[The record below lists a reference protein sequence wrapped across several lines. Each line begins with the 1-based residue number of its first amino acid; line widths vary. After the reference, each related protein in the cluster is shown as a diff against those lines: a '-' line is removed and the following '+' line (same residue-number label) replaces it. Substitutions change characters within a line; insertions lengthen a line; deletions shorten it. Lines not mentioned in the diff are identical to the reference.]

1 MQIYKRH
8 TQKLLFNSLT
18 DKVAS
23 KNAQPV
29 QKILKDTQECWNEF
43 TGRQKLV
50 SIHGQQSSACPPDTV
65 SISIG
70 IL

>member
-29 QKILKDTQECWNEF
+29 QKILKDTQEC
-43 TGRQKLV
+43 
-50 SIHGQQSSACPPDTV
+50 
-65 SISIG
+65 
-70 IL
+70 